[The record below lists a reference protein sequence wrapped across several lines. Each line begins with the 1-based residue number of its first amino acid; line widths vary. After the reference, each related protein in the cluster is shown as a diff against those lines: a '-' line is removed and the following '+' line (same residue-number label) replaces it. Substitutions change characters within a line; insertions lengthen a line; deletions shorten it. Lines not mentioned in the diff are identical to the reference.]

1 MKDGKFKSLIVDA
14 YRKYKE
20 DGNLS
25 GILYSAVSTYGF
37 SQIIDI
43 EGLVESSGADMLY
56 LKSKL
61 TGTEIDIYEYDL
73 VDYKIKSSESTIY
86 VKLRNK
92 EVPLMY

>member
-37 SQIIDI
+37 
-43 EGLVESSGADMLY
+43 LRLLT
-56 LKSKL
+56 LK
-61 TGTEIDIYEYDL
+61 
-73 VDYKIKSSESTIY
+73 VW
-86 VKLRNK
+86 
-92 EVPLMY
+92 

>member
-1 MKDGKFKSLIVDA
+1 MKDGKFKNLVLDA
-14 YRKYKE
+14 FKKYKE

-37 SQIIDI
+37 SQINDI
-43 EGLVESSGADMLY
+43 EGLVESSGADMLH
-56 LKSKL
+56 LKSTL
-61 TGTEIDIYEYDL
+61 TDTEIDIYEYDL

>member
-1 MKDGKFKSLIVDA
+1 MTDEKFKSLIVAA

-20 DGNLS
+20 GGKLS

-73 VDYKIKSSESTIY
+73 VDDKIKSSESTIY

>member
-1 MKDGKFKSLIVDA
+1 MKNEKFQNLIIDA
-14 YRKYKE
+14 YKKSKE
-20 DGNLS
+20 GNLV
-25 GILYSAVSTYGF
+25 GIGYSAVSTYGF
-37 SQIIDI
+37 SDLVNI
-43 EGLVESSGADMLY
+43 EEFVKVSATDMLY

-73 VDYKIKSSESTIY
+73 VDYKIKSSESTIC

>member
-1 MKDGKFKSLIVDA
+1 MHI
-14 YRKYKE
+14 
-20 DGNLS
+20 GNTKKMEIYQVFF
-25 GILYSAVSTYGF
+25 ILLFQHTDF

-73 VDYKIKSSESTIY
+73 VDYKIKNSESTIY

>member
-1 MKDGKFKSLIVDA
+1 MESLRVSLQNA
-14 YRKYKE
+14 YKKYKE

-25 GILYSAVSTYGF
+25 GILYSAISTYGF

-43 EGLVESSGADMLY
+43 ESLVESSGADVLY

>member
-20 DGNLS
+20 DVNLS

-37 SQIIDI
+37 YQIIDI
-43 EGLVESSGADMLY
+43 EGFVESSGADMLY

-61 TGTEIDIYEYDL
+61 TDTEIDIYEYDL
-73 VDYKIKSSESTIY
+73 VDYKIKNSDSTIY

-92 EVPLMY
+92 EVSLMY

>member
-1 MKDGKFKSLIVDA
+1 MEIYQVFF
-14 YRKYKE
+14 
-20 DGNLS
+20 
-25 GILYSAVSTYGF
+25 ILLFQHTDF